1 MTMVSVIIPA
11 LDEEKTI
18 RKVITLVSDSPVVD
32 EILVIDDK
40 SFDNTIKQSRLPKVR
55 IYTSPML
62 GKGHSMRDGMLLARN
77 EVIVYLD
84 ADIITYP
91 ENVVEL
97 LSRPILNDEAD
108 FVKSCFDRQA
118 GRVTELV
125 AKPLLSIL
133 FPELSKFSQPLSGM
147 IGARKSFL
155 KRIDIENDYGVDI
168 GILLDMHNLGAR
180 IREVN
185 IGYIENRMQ
194 SWEQLGKMSREVS
207 RSILKRAKDI
217 EVRNLETLEHL
228 SIIRSQMDYAIR
240 ESLIGLEKMII
251 FDMDN
256 TLLEGSFIT
265 TAADEFN
272 FRDDLIKIV
281 TEYTNPYIRTK
292 SIARLLRG
300 RSIDEIL
307 GVVDKINIVDD
318 AAEVIRELK
327 KSGYICGIIS
337 DSYDTVTNHIKNKL
351 KMDFSIAN
359 ELEFSK
365 SVATGEVKVPSAF
378 MRNKHSKCPHDFC
391 KSNVLFELAEKYRI
405 DIKNI
410 IAVGDSENDICLI
423 KESGIGVAFRSKNS
437 YLNLVADKI
446 ITENSFRDILEIAY

>member
-180 IREVN
+180 ISEVN

>member
-1 MTMVSVIIPA
+1 MVMVTIIIPA
-11 LDEEKTI
+11 LNEEKTI
-18 RKVITLVSDSPVVD
+18 REVIKIASNSELTD

-40 SFDNTIKQSRLPKVR
+40 SFDNTIKQARLPKVK
-55 IYTSPML
+55 IYTSPIL
-62 GKGHSMRDGMLLARN
+62 GKGHSMRDGMLLANN
-77 EVIVYLD
+77 EVIIYLD
-84 ADIITYP
+84 ADILTYP
-91 ENVVEL
+91 DNIVEL
-97 LSRPILNDEAD
+97 LAKPIIDDEAD
-108 FVKSCFDRQA
+108 FVKSTFDRQA

-125 AKPLLSIL
+125 AKPLLGIL

-155 KRIDIENDYGVDI
+155 KMLDFENDYGVDI
-168 GILLDMHNLGAR
+168 GILLDMHANGAR
-180 IREVN
+180 IKEVN

-207 RSILKRAKDI
+207 RSILKRARNI
-217 EVRNLETLEHL
+217 EFTNLETLENI

-240 ESLIGLEKMII
+240 ESLMGMEKMII

-256 TLLEGSFIT
+256 TLLEGSFIA

-272 FRDDLIKIV
+272 FRDELIRIV
-281 TEYTNPYIRTK
+281 TEYTNPYVRTK

-307 GVVDKINIVDD
+307 GVVDKIKIVDD

-327 KSGYICGIIS
+327 KNGYVCGIIS
-337 DSYDTVTNHIKNKL
+337 DSYDIVTNHIKNKL
-351 KMDFSIAN
+351 GMDFSIAN

-378 MRNKHSKCPHDFC
+378 MRNEHSQCPHDFC
-391 KSNVLFELAEKYRI
+391 KANVLFVLAEKYKI

-410 IAVGDSENDICLI
+410 ISVGDAENDICLI

-446 ITENSFRDILEIAY
+446 INENSFRQILSIAY

>member
-1 MTMVSVIIPA
+1 
-11 LDEEKTI
+11 
-18 RKVITLVSDSPVVD
+18 
-32 EILVIDDK
+32 
-40 SFDNTIKQSRLPKVR
+40 
-55 IYTSPML
+55 
-62 GKGHSMRDGMLLARN
+62 
-77 EVIVYLD
+77 
-84 ADIITYP
+84 
-91 ENVVEL
+91 
-97 LSRPILNDEAD
+97 
-108 FVKSCFDRQA
+108 
-118 GRVTELV
+118 
-125 AKPLLSIL
+125 
-133 FPELSKFSQPLSGM
+133 M

-180 IREVN
+180 ISEVN

-307 GVVDKINIVDD
+307 GVVDKINIVND

-327 KSGYICGIIS
+327 KRGYICGIIS

>member
-1 MTMVSVIIPA
+1 MVSVIIPA

-18 RKVITLVSDSPVVD
+18 RKVITLVSNSPVVD

-40 SFDNTIKQSRLPKVR
+40 SFDNTIKQARLPKVR
-55 IYTSPML
+55 IYTSPIL

-84 ADIITYP
+84 ADIVTYP
-91 ENVVEL
+91 ANVVEL
-97 LSRPILNDEAD
+97 LSKPILDDQAD

-133 FPELSKFSQPLSGM
+133 FPELSRFSQPLSGM

-155 KRIDIENDYGVDI
+155 KKIDFENDYGVDI
-168 GILLDMHNLGAR
+168 GILLDLYNLGAR
-180 IREVN
+180 ITEVN

-194 SWEQLGKMSREVS
+194 SWEQLARMSREVS
-207 RSILKRAKDI
+207 RSILKRTRNI
-217 EVRNLETLEHL
+217 EARNLETLEHI

-240 ESLIGLEKMII
+240 ESLIGLERMII

-256 TLLEGSFIT
+256 TILDGSFIT

-272 FRDDLIKIV
+272 FKEDLIRIV
-281 TEYTNPYIRTK
+281 TEYTNPYVRTK
-292 SIARLLRG
+292 SIARLLKG
-300 RSIDEIL
+300 RSIDQIL
-307 GVVDKINIVDD
+307 GVADKIKIVDD
-318 AAEVIRELK
+318 APDVIRGLK
-327 KSGYICGIIS
+327 KKGYICGIIS
-337 DSYDTVTNHIKNKL
+337 DSYDIVTNHIKNKL
-351 KMDFSIAN
+351 KMDFSIGN

-365 SVATGEVKVPSAF
+365 SIATGEVKVPSAF

-423 KESGIGVAFRSKNS
+423 KESGIGIAFRSKNN

-446 ITENSFRDILEIAY
+446 ITENSFREILDIAY